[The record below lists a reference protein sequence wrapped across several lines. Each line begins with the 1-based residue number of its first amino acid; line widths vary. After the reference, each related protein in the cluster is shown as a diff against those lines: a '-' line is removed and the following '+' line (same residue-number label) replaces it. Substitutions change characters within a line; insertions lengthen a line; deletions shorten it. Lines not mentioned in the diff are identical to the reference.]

1 MDEKLRKE
9 VRILKAYA
17 ILSSLLF
24 AVLIFTAFRSPKIVD
39 FDQINA
45 HRINIRETNG
55 TIRLAISNTDEFP
68 GGTIGGVELKYRN
81 GHRGAGLLFY
91 NDDGDEN
98 GGLVYETRV
107 VNGVPEANSTIRF
120 DHFRQQEA
128 VGLNYEQ
135 QGDKKESGLLVWD
148 QPNAPL
154 TGDMARALNDIQA
167 MKDTAAQRAAYKQ
180 FQQKYDPAFG
190 HFTQRVFVGRT
201 RNDDAAVLLMDKKGK
216 PRIRLAVDS
225 TNAASL
231 QFLND
236 SGKVVSRFPNDSTG
250 R

>member
-9 VRILKAYA
+9 VRMLKAYA
-17 ILSSLLF
+17 IGSSLLF
-24 AVLIFTAFRSPKIVD
+24 AVLIFAAFRSPKVAT
-39 FDQINA
+39 FDQIDA

-91 NDDGDEN
+91 NDAGDEN
-98 GGLVYETRV
+98 GGLVYEARM
-107 VNGVPEANSTIRF
+107 VNGQPEANSTIRF

-135 QGDKKESGLLVWD
+135 DGNKKESGLFVWD
-148 QPNAPL
+148 QPDTPL

-167 MKDTAAQRAAYKQ
+167 MKDTAAKTAASKA
-180 FQQKYDPAFG
+180 FQQKYNAAFG
-190 HFTQRVFVGRT
+190 HFTKRVFVGRT
-201 RNDDAAVLLMDKKGK
+201 LDDDAAVLLLDKHGK
-216 PRIRLAVDS
+216 TRARLAVDS
-225 TNAASL
+225 AGVPSL
-231 QFLND
+231 QFLDD
-236 SGKVVSRFPNDSTG
+236 SGKVVYSLPK
-250 R
+250 